1 MDLITIFKANVT
13 SLGPMSNGAKS
24 TQTAFLLAVGNFEM
38 IQETKPSVYSADPTL
53 TIFVFDVLT
62 IGGAKL
68 SSGISCGIIFG
79 SDRSPRC

>member
-1 MDLITIFKANVT
+1 
-13 SLGPMSNGAKS
+13 
-24 TQTAFLLAVGNFEM
+24 M

-68 SSGISCGIIFG
+68 SSGISCGLFLVPTG
-79 SDRSPRC
+79 AQGVKMLSECLKSLKGA